1 MVQTNFKRL
10 ESSSIESN
18 ELAVSY
24 GHVNIK
30 NALLQ
35 YCSSDGM
42 LLYAVNQVQ
51 KLLAGYL
58 GLVYGYGCHKKFTS
72 CCYKVVGPY
81 PRIVQL
87 TMHHIIVIGHAAL
100 VFRSNC
106 NKTATL
112 FAVTHD

>member
-10 ESSSIESN
+10 ESSSIELN
-18 ELAVSY
+18 ELVVSY

-51 KLLAGYL
+51 KAVSRISRPCVRVCLP
-58 GLVYGYGCHKKFTS
+58 

-87 TMHHIIVIGHAAL
+87 TMHHTIAIGHAEL
-100 VFRSNC
+100 VFRNNC
-106 NKTATL
+106 NKIAIL
-112 FAVTHD
+112 FAVTHG